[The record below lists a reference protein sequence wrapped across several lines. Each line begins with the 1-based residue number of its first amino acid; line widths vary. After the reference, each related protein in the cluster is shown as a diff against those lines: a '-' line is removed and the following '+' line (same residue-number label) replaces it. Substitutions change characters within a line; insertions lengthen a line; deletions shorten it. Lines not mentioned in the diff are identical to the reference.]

1 MSQDDTQLR
10 ITALQCAL
18 TLHHEN
24 IAVDGPTKS
33 PDDLVSD
40 SGTILEFLKGGS
52 PE

>member
-24 IAVDGPTKS
+24 IAADGPQKS
-33 PDDLVSD
+33 PDDLVAESAV
-40 SGTILEFLKGGS
+40 ILEFLKGGS